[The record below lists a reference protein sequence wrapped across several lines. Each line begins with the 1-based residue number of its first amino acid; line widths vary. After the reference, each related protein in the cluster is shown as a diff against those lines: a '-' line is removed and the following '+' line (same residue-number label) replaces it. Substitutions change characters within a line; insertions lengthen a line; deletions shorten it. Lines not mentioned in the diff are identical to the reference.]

1 MQLKVSGP
9 LKKPKTFTNRLIR
22 WTAYL
27 LIAVVV
33 INIYRAGK
41 YSLYEYLDGKGFNRD
56 TFYASPLSYT
66 KSIINYLL
74 ESDKSEYGDIPTI
87 AIDIKFKDWKKLEK
101 NRRNAL
107 KRGLILKKEK
117 EFIKAS
123 LRHNNQTIRAK
134 VRLKGDLTDHL
145 EGDKWSLRI
154 KTKKN
159 DHLFGMRSFSLQSP
173 KTRSFLQEFLFLD
186 MLRNNGV
193 LAPRYLFVN
202 EIINGNKIGVMA
214 LEEHFSK
221 EILEANKRKESVIVK
236 LDETLFWENKANS
249 NDNSEPY
256 HNYTAASISAFNSK
270 KIKKS
275 PLLQNHYRVAVGLL
289 RSFIAGSLKA
299 SDVFDV
305 ELLGK
310 YLAIVDTW
318 GVGHAITWHNMR
330 FAYNPYTAKLEP
342 IGFDAGTGSPQP
354 NVIPTET
361 QKFAKRFLED
371 GYVRLAYIESI
382 KKLNKKIHNSEFIN
396 EFNRKGSRYLSA
408 LRNENL
414 FIADSQTIL
423 SIITKRS
430 DALINKWAN
439 NNIIIVSIEDC
450 NSNYINGWA
459 VNTKEP
465 SKTLTFNS
473 KIKELELDV
482 HADIEHNA
490 FDKHNLS
497 VLGLRNNQHG
507 FSIDKKR
514 FDDTDTQC
522 PQIIYS
528 KDKDKILISN
538 KKFNES
544 TPEVAINIPDN
555 YITPVHVFLINNESH
570 QYIEIDNIVPYEF
583 TVSKITIHN
592 TNNGTDKTLNLD
604 TLIDIPA
611 KVRHEVYD
619 TINLDLSR
627 YIEPNSSYIYTLAL
641 ESKDNPEIVYNIDAK
656 PYFSKLDKHPIP
668 NASLTNLLKLHPY
681 ITLDKGSHQLNV
693 QPGKHNVVNDIII
706 PAGYTLKISPSTILV
721 FSSGVRILSF
731 GNLISTGTQNS
742 PVILKS
748 TRIDKKW
755 GGIVSIGNGSQITR
769 LKNTLVSN
777 TAAMQNKDWQLTGG
791 ITLYKNKYVDI
802 DSCVFTNNS
811 SEDFINIV
819 HSNFSIK
826 NTIVQSSLS
835 DAFDADFSNGVISDS
850 SFIDTGSIGGGDAV
864 DISGSSVSIQNT
876 TFIRTDD
883 KAISVGEKSVLN
895 GSHLTIMDSGTG
907 IASKDGSK
915 VYIDNSIIERSSIAG
930 IMAYTKKK
938 EYGSSFIDIN
948 NTRFK
953 NNNLDTI
960 TQAGSTSI
968 INGKTDK
975 TVNLNVDMLYE
986 SLMKSKLK

>member
-1 MQLKVSGP
+1 VQLKVSGP

-66 KSIINYLL
+66 KSIIIYLL

-87 AIDIKFKDWKKLEK
+87 AIDIKFKDWKKLE
-101 NRRNAL
+101 NSRENAL

-134 VRLKGDLTDHL
+134 ARLKGDYTDHL

-186 MLRNNGV
+186 MLRSNGV

-221 EILEANKRKESVIVK
+221 EILEVNKRKESVIVK

-249 NDNSEPY
+249 DDNSEPY

-318 GVGHAITWHNMR
+318 GVGHAIAWHNIR
-330 FAYNPYTAKLEP
+330 FAYNPYTVKLEP

-354 NVIPTET
+354 NVIPTEA

-371 GYVRLAYIESI
+371 GYVRLAYIKSI
-382 KKLNKKIHNSEFIN
+382 KRLNKKIHNSEFIN
-396 EFNRKGSRYLSA
+396 EFNRKGSRYLSV

-430 DALINKWAN
+430 DALINKWVN
-439 NNIIIVSIEDC
+439 NNIVSIEDC

-459 VNTKEP
+459 VNTKDS
-465 SKTLTFNS
+465 SKTLTF
-473 KIKELELDV
+473 
-482 HADIEHNA
+482 
-490 FDKHNLS
+490 
-497 VLGLRNNQHG
+497 
-507 FSIDKKR
+507 
-514 FDDTDTQC
+514 
-522 PQIIYS
+522 
-528 KDKDKILISN
+528 
-538 KKFNES
+538 
-544 TPEVAINIPDN
+544 
-555 YITPVHVFLINNESH
+555 
-570 QYIEIDNIVPYEF
+570 
-583 TVSKITIHN
+583 
-592 TNNGTDKTLNLD
+592 
-604 TLIDIPA
+604 
-611 KVRHEVYD
+611 
-619 TINLDLSR
+619 
-627 YIEPNSSYIYTLAL
+627 
-641 ESKDNPEIVYNIDAK
+641 
-656 PYFSKLDKHPIP
+656 
-668 NASLTNLLKLHPY
+668 
-681 ITLDKGSHQLNV
+681 
-693 QPGKHNVVNDIII
+693 
-706 PAGYTLKISPSTILV
+706 
-721 FSSGVRILSF
+721 
-731 GNLISTGTQNS
+731 
-742 PVILKS
+742 
-748 TRIDKKW
+748 
-755 GGIVSIGNGSQITR
+755 
-769 LKNTLVSN
+769 
-777 TAAMQNKDWQLTGG
+777 
-791 ITLYKNKYVDI
+791 
-802 DSCVFTNNS
+802 
-811 SEDFINIV
+811 
-819 HSNFSIK
+819 
-826 NTIVQSSLS
+826 
-835 DAFDADFSNGVISDS
+835 
-850 SFIDTGSIGGGDAV
+850 
-864 DISGSSVSIQNT
+864 
-876 TFIRTDD
+876 
-883 KAISVGEKSVLN
+883 
-895 GSHLTIMDSGTG
+895 
-907 IASKDGSK
+907 
-915 VYIDNSIIERSSIAG
+915 
-930 IMAYTKKK
+930 
-938 EYGSSFIDIN
+938 
-948 NTRFK
+948 
-953 NNNLDTI
+953 
-960 TQAGSTSI
+960 
-968 INGKTDK
+968 
-975 TVNLNVDMLYE
+975 
-986 SLMKSKLK
+986 